1 MLSENT
7 QNQILQQVQ
16 MIYGSSIGKLEIIL
30 FTELEAKQNN
40 TEYETQNYLSQLSKQ
55 LNPDTVW

>member
-40 TEYETQNYLSQLSKQ
+40 TEYETQNYQSQLSKQ

>member
-1 MLSENT
+1 
-7 QNQILQQVQ
+7 